1 MRATL
6 VLICLF
12 LISCGRP
19 LTETERAFM
28 EDLAGETFEAKPVRI
43 TKNAPLGVATFQR
56 EARPRVACRERIF
69 PPIKEEVV
77 TTSPAGVVL
86 WNQLYT
92 SKDWSTANYMPSY
105 PEKIHLNA
113 AMYFAH
119 EMVHVWQWQNR
130 EMTGYSPWK
139 AAEEHQY
146 SDDPYLFEVTDNAS
160 FLNYG
165 YEQQA
170 SVVEEY
176 LCCALLDPDAPRTSR
191 LAELVAEVFPIENLP
206 QPSEVILP
214 WDEAETRGICR

>member
-1 MRATL
+1 MRAAL
-6 VLICLF
+6 CLICLL

-28 EDLAGETFEAKPVRI
+28 SDLAGDTFDPAPVRI
-43 TKNAPLGVATFQR
+43 SKDVPLGVATFTR
-56 EARPRVACRERIF
+56 EPRTRLACRERIF
-69 PPIKEEVV
+69 PPPTPGPV

-86 WNQLYT
+86 WTHLYT
-92 SKDWSTANYMPSY
+92 AKDWSTPNYMPDY
-105 PEKIHLNA
+105 PDKIHLNA

-130 EMTGYSPWK
+130 ATTGYSPWK

-146 SDDPYLFEVTDNAS
+146 SDDPYLFELTSEAT
-160 FLNYG
+160 FLDYG

-176 LCCALLDPDAPRTSR
+176 LCCALLDPQAPRTQR
-191 LAELVAEVFPIENLP
+191 LADLVGEVFPISDLP
-206 QPSEVILP
+206 QADEVLLP
-214 WDEAETRGICR
+214 WDKAEIRGICR